1 MFKLRLNNYRG
12 FLNQEFNFS
21 RVNILIGENSAGKS
35 SIFKFLL
42 ALKQSMRSP
51 NNRDYNLTLSGEETD
66 LGNYYETIY
75 NHEIDRRLSF
85 SFEFG
90 KEYHNFFL
98 KHTFP
103 NFTDIDEDEKNKIAE
118 NRNKVIQ
125 YLIGADSAPTILTFE
140 ICSDLSSHN
149 NIVFTASN
157 NNIGNIKFLFP
168 QNENTAEQDI
178 YLIGGS
184 PKCEVV
190 FESKYYKQTLN
201 IKDVEYEKQA
211 FLTIVSGDTLRNKIQ
226 EHSKLDKAEFERLFW
241 HIGYLLIA
249 QNYLQMLLRQIE
261 YVNPLLHKVA
271 ERVYVESDRKK
282 TRQVKNIKDLIDFL
296 DTSTTKKSFEVKLTN
311 FLKEFG
317 IAESFMLKKE
327 GFTRELR
334 VKVNNLDNNIKD
346 VGFGVSL
353 QLPIF
358 AQALVSESTT
368 AIKNNGN
375 EIFTGETL
383 LIEQPEVHLHP
394 RLQAK
399 FIETLLSIGNNNFY
413 FIETHSEHIIRMLQV
428 LVKTKKFG
436 LKSEDV
442 SIHYFKKEGQ
452 EMVKSNHSINPETG
466 KLIPNFPKGFYDVS
480 YDLAFQLMD

>member
-12 FLNQEFNFS
+12 FVNEEFNFS

-75 NHEIDRRLSF
+75 NHETHRNLSF
-85 SFEFG
+85 TFEFG
-90 KEYHNFFL
+90 KEYNDFFF
-98 KHTFP
+98 KDTFP
-103 NFTDIDEDEKNKIAE
+103 NLILEK
-118 NRNKVIQ
+118 RNEVAN
-125 YLIGADSAPTILTFE
+125 YLANADMVPTILTFE
-140 ICSDLSSHN
+140 VCNDLSNHK

-157 NNIGNIKFLFP
+157 SSIGNLKVSFP

-178 YLIGGS
+178 YLIGDS
-184 PKCEVV
+184 PKCDIV
-190 FESKYYKQTLN
+190 FESKYYEQTLS
-201 IKDVEYEKQA
+201 IKDVEYQKQA
-211 FLTIVSGDTLRNKIQ
+211 FLTIVTGDTLKDRIKVDCG
-226 EHSKLDKAEFERLFW
+226 LDETEFERLFW

-249 QNYLQMLLRQIE
+249 QNYLQMLLRQVE
-261 YVNPLLHKVA
+261 YVNPIRYGDDVA
-271 ERVYVESDRKK
+271 KRGYFENDKK
-282 TRQVKNIKDLIDFL
+282 NVRQVKNIKDLVDFL
-296 DTSTTKKSFEVKLTN
+296 DTSTTNKIFEVKLTN
-311 FLKEFG
+311 LLKEFG
-317 IAESFMLKKE
+317 IVEKFDLRKI
-327 GFTRELR
+327 GFTREFRIEINDLE
-334 VKVNNLDNNIKD
+334 NNIKD

-358 AQALVSESTT
+358 AQALVSEGTKT
-368 AIKNNGN
+368 LKNGN
-375 EIFTGETL
+375 EIFIGETL

-428 LVKTKKFG
+428 LVKTKKFDI
-436 LKSEDV
+436 KSDDV
-442 SIHYFKKEGQ
+442 SIHYFRKEGKN
-452 EMVKSNHSINPETG
+452 MVKSKHEINPETG
-466 KLIPNFPKGFYDVS
+466 KLSPNFPKGFYDVS

>member
-12 FLNQEFNFS
+12 FLNEEFDFS

-75 NHEIDRRLSF
+75 NHETDRNLSF
-85 SFEFG
+85 TFEFG
-90 KEYHNFFL
+90 KEYYDFFL
-98 KHTFP
+98 KDTFP
-103 NFTDIDEDEKNKIAE
+103 TVKDEEEKGKVLEKKNEVANYLTD
-118 NRNKVIQ
+118 
-125 YLIGADSAPTILTFE
+125 ADSVPTILTFE
-140 ICSDLSSHN
+140 VCNDLSNHK
-149 NIVFTASN
+149 NIVFSASN
-157 NNIGNIKFLFP
+157 SNIGTAKIVFSHTENI
-168 QNENTAEQDI
+168 AEQNI
-178 YLIGGS
+178 YLIGDS
-184 PKCEVV
+184 PKCEIL
-190 FESKYYKQTLN
+190 FESKYYEQTLS

-211 FLTIVSGDTLRNKIQ
+211 FLTIVSGDTLKDKIQ
-226 EHSKLDKAEFERLFW
+226 VHSGLDKSEFERLFW

-261 YVNPLLHKVA
+261 YINPLLHKVA
-271 ERVYVESDRKK
+271 ERVYVESDKKK

-296 DTSTTKKSFEVKLTN
+296 DTSTTKKAFEVKLTN
-311 FLKEFG
+311 LLKEFG
-317 IAESFMLKKE
+317 IAESFTLKKE
-327 GFTRELR
+327 GFTREFR
-334 VKVNNLDNNIKD
+334 VKVNNLENNIKD

-358 AQALVSESTT
+358 AQAIVSEGTT

-375 EIFTGETL
+375 EIFAGETL

-428 LVKTKKFG
+428 LVKTKKFDI
-436 LKSEDV
+436 KSDNI
-442 SIHYFKKEGQ
+442 SIQYFRKEGKK
-452 EMVKSNHSINPETG
+452 MVKSNHYINPETG
-466 KLIPNFPKGFYDVS
+466 KLSPNFPKGFYDVS